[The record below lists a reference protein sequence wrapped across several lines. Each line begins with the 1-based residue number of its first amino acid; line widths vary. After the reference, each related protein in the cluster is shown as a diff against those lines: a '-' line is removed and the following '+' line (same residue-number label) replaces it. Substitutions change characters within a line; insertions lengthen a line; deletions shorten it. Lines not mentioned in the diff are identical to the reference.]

1 MKKLTLV
8 LAMVLLVAGLVFAGD
23 PVAATLTGS
32 ATATWGVD
40 LQNQATGFQNA
51 ASATVSIPLVAAAT
65 KANEGSVP
73 YGSISLALSDVKITG
88 DGLTVAAPSVTA
100 KLILAEALSVTIYG
114 APSYAIGQASPFMTI
129 QDVADEE
136 DEPTLADAVDPDLS
150 GYTGGLTLTYSMDM
164 ATIALM
170 VTSNGSWDDETTDPE
185 YGWIDTATTDATT
198 GESDAPTS
206 DTLPGDVEWG
216 LLTAAGGTAANT
228 ANDYSAGASITLT
241 PMDMLSVNFKAGYG
255 VFSAADMILSG
266 KVTVKPMD
274 MLSVWV
280 ALDGNLPNGGS
291 FAYDAGAG
299 ASVTLE
305 DLATL
310 GLTTYYGADDL
321 EAQTVLS
328 VTAVENLS
336 LSETFEA
343 YTVLTSFDFA
353 SKTALSYTLDAGFK
367 PYAGA
372 TYYNNGS
379 ADGTLQLNAGVEA
392 SKLVQNTVFKV
403 DWTSGSDISSDIGD
417 LEISATVTY

>member
-40 LQNQATGFQNA
+40 LANQASGFENS

-88 DGLTVAAPSVTA
+88 DGLTVEAPSVTA
-100 KLILAEALSVTIYG
+100 KLMLAEALSVTIYG
-114 APSYAIGQASPFMTI
+114 APSYAIGQAAPFMTI

-136 DEPTLADAVDPDLS
+136 DEPTLADSVDPDLS

-170 VTSNGSWDDETTDPE
+170 VTSNGSWNDATTDPE
-185 YGWIDTATTDATT
+185 YGWIDKATTDATS

-255 VFSAADMILSG
+255 VFSAADLVLSG

-274 MLSVWV
+274 MLSVWA

-299 ASVTLE
+299 ASVTLK